1 VNLNAFNSTAGCVV
15 ANLELTF
22 DILAALKQKV
32 VFYMHHYP
40 PVLTIYCHHFESVA
54 KWLVLS
60 ISLESAH
67 FKEQFEG
74 ANVKK
79 SLDLTLMVN
88 LITS

>member
-1 VNLNAFNSTAGCVV
+1 VNLNAFNSTAACVV
-15 ANLELTF
+15 ANLELTS

-40 PVLTIYCHHFESVA
+40 PAYCIFCKFLTVLTISCHRFESVA
-54 KWLVLS
+54 NWLVLS

-79 SLDLTLMVN
+79 A
-88 LITS
+88 

>member
-1 VNLNAFNSTAGCVV
+1 
-15 ANLELTF
+15 
-22 DILAALKQKV
+22 
-32 VFYMHHYP
+32 MHHYP

-79 SLDLTLMVN
+79 KLRFNAYGEFNNKLVHKIFEISITDLLFF
-88 LITS
+88 